1 MNLLAGDI
9 GGTTSRLWLGEWRA
23 NALHTAEERYYSN
36 EAFDDFAGLL
46 GTFLKETGIGLPLQ
60 RACLAVA
67 GPIRH
72 ENGGTVA
79 RLTNCPW
86 NVVAD
91 DVALQLGAT
100 PTRLINDFEAIGWG
114 VRSLPEEDY
123 ETLQTGTPDRNG
135 PRAVLG
141 AGAGLGTVLAI
152 PHGKTWQVLPSEGGH
167 ADFGPGE
174 AMDLPLLEA
183 LWEQYGHA
191 SWERAVSGPGLL
203 FVYRW
208 LCSCQDREASL
219 NDASAVS
226 RAALDGSDLI
236 AGDALTRLCRL
247 YGAQAGNLALTTLP
261 RGGLYLAGDIAARV
275 LKDSFRHA
283 FLRGFRDKGRMTP
296 IMEAIPIYLITT
308 PRVGLLGAAFC
319 ASGQT
324 GR

>member
-9 GGTTSRLWLGEWRA
+9 GGTNARLWLGEWRG
-23 NALHTAEERYYSN
+23 NTLHTTEERYYSN
-36 EAFDDFAGLL
+36 EAFDTFGALL
-46 GTFLKETGIGLPLQ
+46 GTFLKETGVSLPLQ

-86 NVVAD
+86 ELAAD
-91 DVALQLGAT
+91 DIALQLGAT
-100 PTRLINDFEAIGWG
+100 PARLINDFEAIGWG
-114 VRSLPEEDY
+114 VRMLADDAY
-123 ETLQTGTPDRNG
+123 ETLQAGRPDRNG

-141 AGAGLGTVLAI
+141 AGTGLGTVLAI
-152 PHGKTWQVLPSEGGH
+152 PHDKQWHVLPSEGGH
-167 ADFGPGE
+167 VDFGPGE

-191 SWERAVSGPGLL
+191 SWERAVSGPGLS

-208 LCSCQDREASL
+208 LCDREGEQPTLSDPGAI
-219 NDASAVS
+219 S
-226 RAALDGSDLI
+226 RAALEGSDLI
-236 AGDALTRLCRL
+236 AVDALTRMCRL

-261 RGGLYLAGDIAARV
+261 RGGLYLAGGIATQV
-275 LKDSFRHA
+275 LKGAFRHA
-283 FLRGFRDKGRMTP
+283 FLRGFLDKGRMTQL
-296 IMEAIPIYLITT
+296 MEAIPVYLITT
-308 PRVGLLGAAFC
+308 PRVGLLGAAYY
-319 ASGQT
+319 ASVGN